1 MSKTTTPNIDM
12 SVDYV
17 SRVEGHGNIVVTA
30 QGGAVTEVRFDVTE
44 PPRFFEGM
52 LKGRPYA
59 EAPLITSR
67 ICGICSN
74 GHTLASITGVENAL
88 GVTPSE
94 QTILLRRLLM
104 HGETIQSHVLH
115 AYFLVAPDFFGVDS
129 VIPLAATHPDV
140 VKRALR
146 LKKLGN
152 DLCDVIG
159 GRAVH
164 QIAASVGGFK
174 HYPSVD
180 ELLDIRTRLKDSLD
194 DLAATAEL
202 FGTLEM
208 PAFDNPTEYLS
219 LKAAGSY
226 AFFGDLIL
234 SSNGDITPVR
244 HYREKVKERV
254 VPHSS
259 AKHCRSDQE
268 TFMVGALARANNG
281 FQNLSEGA
289 RAVADQLGFAPV
301 CTNSFMNTVAQLV
314 ETVHCVEDSIALIDT
329 LLAAGLRP
337 ETIEVEVREGHGVGA
352 VEVPRG
358 TLYHEYGIDRDGR
371 VAEAN
376 LIIPTGQNLANLEQ
390 DMWVLAP
397 TLLDKG
403 SAAAQKSLEMLV
415 RAYDPCIS
423 CSTHLIVLDEGPR
436 AAAGIANDPS
446 GDAPRTRGADREEER
461 P

>member
-1 MSKTTTPNIDM
+1 
-12 SVDYV
+12 
-17 SRVEGHGNIVVTA
+17 
-30 QGGAVTEVRFDVTE
+30 
-44 PPRFFEGM
+44 
-52 LKGRPYA
+52 
-59 EAPLITSR
+59 
-67 ICGICSN
+67 
-74 GHTLASITGVENAL
+74 
-88 GVTPSE
+88 
-94 QTILLRRLLM
+94 M

-164 QIAASVGGFK
+164 QIAATVGGFT

-180 ELLDIRTRLKDSLD
+180 ELLDMRTRLKDSLD

-208 PAFDNPTEYLS
+208 PAFDHPTEYLS

-281 FQNLSEGA
+281 FQNLSDGA

-301 CTNSFMNTVAQLV
+301 CTNTFMNTVAQLV
-314 ETVHCVEDSIALIDT
+314 ETVHCVEDSLVLIDT

-337 ETIEVEVREGHGVGA
+337 ETIEVEVKEGHGVGA

-371 VAEAN
+371 MAEAE
-376 LIIPTGQNLANLEQ
+376 LGHPHRPEPGQPGAGH
-390 DMWVLAP
+390 VGPRA

-436 AAAGIANDPS
+436 TAAGVADDAD
-446 GDAPRTRGADREEER
+446 GDAPRKRGADREEER

>member
-1 MSKTTTPNIDM
+1 MSKTTMPNVDL

-30 QGGAVTEVRFDVTE
+30 QGGEVSEVRFDVTE

-52 LKGRPYA
+52 LKGRPYT

-94 QTILLRRLLM
+94 QTMLLRRLLM

-115 AYFLVAPDFFGVDS
+115 AYFLVAPDFLGVDS

-164 QIAASVGGFK
+164 QIAATVGGFT

-180 ELLDIRTRLKDSLD
+180 ELLDMRTRLKDSLA

-202 FGTLEM
+202 FATLDM
-208 PAFDNPTEYLS
+208 PAFDHPTEYLS

-281 FQNLSEGA
+281 FKNLSDGA
-289 RAVADQLGFAPV
+289 VAVADQLGFAPV
-301 CTNSFMNTVAQLV
+301 CTNTFMNTVAQLV
-314 ETVHCVEDSIALIDT
+314 ETVHCVEDSIVLIDT
-329 LLAAGLRP
+329 LLGSRDTHRDHRRRGQGRARRGRSRGAP
-337 ETIEVEVREGHGVGA
+337 GHA
-352 VEVPRG
+352 VPRVR
-358 TLYHEYGIDRDGR
+358 HRPRRPHRRRQPDHPHR
-371 VAEAN
+371 AE
-376 LIIPTGQNLANLEQ
+376 PRQ
-390 DMWVLAP
+390 P
-397 TLLDKG
+397 
-403 SAAAQKSLEMLV
+403 
-415 RAYDPCIS
+415 RAG
-423 CSTHLIVLDEGPR
+423 HVGPR
-436 AAAGIANDPS
+436 ADRARQGQGGGPEESRDAGARLRPVHLVLDP
-446 GDAPRTRGADREEER
+446 PDRLG
-461 P
+461 